1 MENGNYATKRLPGL
15 SGATLK
21 LIAIITMVID
31 HSAAVFLEPHL
42 VAVGFDAHPLSHPLY
57 PLFAILRMLIGRIAF
72 PIFCFLLVEGALK
85 TRNIWKHLGRLAI
98 FALVSEI
105 PFDWALFEAPYY
117 PHYQNVFFTLFFGV
131 LGIAFIEMIRKKG
144 ETAPGDTWILPVTKR
159 IGEQFIWFLE
169 KVLPSFGVAILC
181 MLGAHFLHTDYGAR
195 GVFAILLFY
204 VFARSRMWQ
213 IVSAS
218 FSYVFLLSEVG
229 AIFAF
234 PVIAA
239 YNNTRG
245 KQLKYLF
252 YVFYPGHLLLLVGL
266 RALLGS

>member
-1 MENGNYATKRLPGL
+1 
-15 SGATLK
+15 
-21 LIAIITMVID
+21 
-31 HSAAVFLEPHL
+31 
-42 VAVGFDAHPLSHPLY
+42 
-57 PLFAILRMLIGRIAF
+57 
-72 PIFCFLLVEGALK
+72 VEGALK
-85 TRNIWKHLGRLAI
+85 TRNVWKFLGRLAI

-105 PFDWALFEAPYY
+105 PFDWALFQTPYY
-117 PHYQNVFFTLFFGV
+117 PYYQNVFFTLFFGV

-144 ETAPGDTWILPVTKR
+144 ELAPDNTWTLPESTR
-159 IGEQFIWFLE
+159 IGVRFIWFLE
-169 KVLPSFGVAILC
+169 KALPSLGIAILC
-181 MLGAHFLHTDYGAR
+181 MLGAHFLHADYGAS

-218 FSYVFLLSEVG
+218 FSFVFLLEEVG

-252 YVFYPGHLLLLVGL
+252 YAFYPAHLLLLVGM
-266 RALLGS
+266 RALFGS